1 MTGSLDGLPSV
12 DLGIAGQT
20 RHLRY
25 QPLGLRSSKSWRR
38 RPWRLSA
45 LGSVADEAMV
55 APAPVNGS
63 TTSEAVSGGI
73 DHYELGFGDLP
84 AWQTTEVAWSAA
96 RDKVR
101 EDLLEAG
108 IGAQSSCSLPF
119 INVRRAR

>member
-1 MTGSLDGLPSV
+1 
-12 DLGIAGQT
+12 
-20 RHLRY
+20 
-25 QPLGLRSSKSWRR
+25 
-38 RPWRLSA
+38 
-45 LGSVADEAMV
+45 MV

-108 IGAQSSCSLPF
+108 IGAQSSCSLRF
-119 INVRRAR
+119 INVPAGTLTVDLLPHANVVLGGQTVAEDVIKCRRRSVG